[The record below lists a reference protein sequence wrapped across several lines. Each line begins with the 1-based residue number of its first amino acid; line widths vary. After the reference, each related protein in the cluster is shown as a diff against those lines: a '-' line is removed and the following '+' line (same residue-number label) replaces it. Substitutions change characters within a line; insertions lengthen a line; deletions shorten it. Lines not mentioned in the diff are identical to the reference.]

1 MINSQ
6 TTKNLY
12 RGNGSTL
19 SYPVTYP
26 FYEAENLLVLVAVG
40 EVEETLSLGADYSVA
55 INTDGSGG
63 TVTFTSAERVPA
75 GCTIAIMLN
84 MALVQELD
92 LSAVS
97 HIDTESLEQE
107 LDKQVQYIQQM
118 GEGLSR
124 AVKTNATSEISPE
137 RLVSSLFAARDES
150 VAAKNAAETAQA
162 SAEAA
167 EASAVAAREA
177 TETASA
183 SAQTTISEAGAA
195 AAAAVSDAGSA
206 QVSAVN
212 AAGADQVTSVNAAGA
227 AQVSSIQ
234 SEGTTQVNSVTSTGT
249 TQKTEMQA
257 LVTAASGYAELAHTY
272 AQQASPEGVAHL
284 IGDETISGV
293 KTFTQTIA
301 GTAAAA
307 EKLATAR
314 TITLSG
320 AASGS
325 ISFDGSADATL
336 EVSIGG
342 DQGAVIGEVRWF
354 AMSTPPTGWLVC
366 NGAAVGTSDYAA
378 LFAAIG
384 KTFTPQYLIGI
395 NPPVEDPI
403 YSDPNHF
410 RLPDLAEKVP
420 WYEPVKHGVGTVIDA
435 GLPNITGTATNT
447 NSDGINN
454 AYPDLGCFFWDR
466 YDYEYRPNTYQYNN
480 GVKRDIRFD
489 ASRSSVIYGKS
500 STVQP
505 PALCLLPCIRYE

>member
-118 GEGLSR
+118 SEGLSR
-124 AVKTNATSEISPE
+124 AVKTNATSEISPD

-183 SAQTTISEAGAA
+183 SAQNTISEAGAA
-195 AAAAVSDAGSA
+195 AAAAVSDAGTA

-212 AAGADQVTSVNAAGA
+212 AAGATQVTSV
-227 AQVSSIQ
+227 
-234 SEGTTQVNSVTSTGT
+234 TSAGT

-272 AQQASPEGVAHL
+272 AQQASPEGVVHL
-284 IGDETISGV
+284 VGDETISGT

-301 GTAAAA
+301 GTADAA

-325 ISFDGSADATL
+325 VAFDGSADATL
-336 EVSIGG
+336 EVACMVKNEEFTATNATGRIIKYNDGLYILYANIDYAKPYDGITYFTWTFPESFE
-342 DQGAVIGEVRWF
+342 DSPYVYLTPTSNSPSTYLYTARV
-354 AMSTPPTGWLVC
+354 STPTYV
-366 NGAAVGTSDYAA
+366 TIDYLDVLTKIKHANMSKDDPEYNVYPPDKIY
-378 LFAAIG
+378 LNLLAIG
-384 KTFTPQYLIGI
+384 KW
-395 NPPVEDPI
+395 
-403 YSDPNHF
+403 
-410 RLPDLAEKVP
+410 K
-420 WYEPVKHGVGTVIDA
+420 
-435 GLPNITGTATNT
+435 
-447 NSDGINN
+447 
-454 AYPDLGCFFWDR
+454 
-466 YDYEYRPNTYQYNN
+466 
-480 GVKRDIRFD
+480 
-489 ASRSSVIYGKS
+489 
-500 STVQP
+500 
-505 PALCLLPCIRYE
+505 

>member
-118 GEGLSR
+118 SEGLSR
-124 AVKTNATSEISPE
+124 AVKTNATSEISPD

-167 EASAVAAREA
+167 QNA
-177 TETASA
+177 TEAVESSVLESVATA
-183 SAQTTISEAGAA
+183 TTAVNDAGAA
-195 AAAAVSDAGSA
+195 QIA
-206 QVSAVN
+206 
-212 AAGADQVTSVNAAGA
+212 SVNSAGA

-234 SEGTTQVNSVTSTGT
+234 SEGATQVNSVTSAGT
-249 TQKTEMQA
+249 TQKTEMQS
-257 LVTAASGYAELAHTY
+257 LVNAASGYAELAHSY
-272 AQQASPEGVAHL
+272 AQQASPEGVVH
-284 IGDETISGV
+284 ITGDETITGA
-293 KTFTQTIA
+293 KTFT
-301 GTAAAA
+301 
-307 EKLATAR
+307 EKLFLAPKEDDRWLRTYIYGAENTLSLKIQNR
-314 TITLSG
+314 TIDSITDSTG
-320 AASGS
+320 YPARGS
-325 ISFDGSADATL
+325 LTL
-336 EVSIGG
+336 EGYDSG
-342 DQGAVIGEVRWF
+342 QGRFTLKAQSKYNTTNKRYYQYQLE
-354 AMSTPPTGWLVC
+354 
-366 NGAAVGTSDYAA
+366 GTSDGA
-378 LFAAIG
+378 LTWTGGDYSSLGKIEIVDSSKTTQSYDSSQLSQEYIRYSSGLQLCWGMIKLNGAISSSNLKVTFLQPFLCQPRVLSCSNANNGISTVIVGWENTTYFTIGSASGVSANGNVNWLAIG
-384 KTFTPQYLIGI
+384 
-395 NPPVEDPI
+395 
-403 YSDPNHF
+403 
-410 RLPDLAEKVP
+410 P
-420 WYEPVKHGVGTVIDA
+420 WK
-435 GLPNITGTATNT
+435 
-447 NSDGINN
+447 
-454 AYPDLGCFFWDR
+454 
-466 YDYEYRPNTYQYNN
+466 
-480 GVKRDIRFD
+480 
-489 ASRSSVIYGKS
+489 
-500 STVQP
+500 
-505 PALCLLPCIRYE
+505 

>member
-342 DQGAVIGEVRWF
+342 DQGAVIGEIRWF
-354 AMSTPPTGWLVC
+354 AMPTPPEGWLAC
-366 NGAAVGTSDYAA
+366 NGADVLISDYPA
-378 LFAAIG
+378 LYNAIG
-384 KTFTPQYLIGI
+384 KLFLPKDIPD
-395 NPPVEDPI
+395 PPGM
-403 YSDPNHF
+403 F
-410 RLPDLAEKVP
+410 FLPDLMGKVP
-420 WYEPVKHGVGTVIDA
+420 WGSTSVGTVIDA
-435 GLPNITGTATNT
+435 GAPDIQGECVLHGAEQASIIQGTHGAMTIKTRYNSYRTPAQLTESPGATSGGVFTFRASSYNSIYG
-447 NSDGINN
+447 NSD
-454 AYPDLGCFFWDR
+454 
-466 YDYEYRPNTYQYNN
+466 
-480 GVKRDIRFD
+480 
-489 ASRSSVIYGKS
+489 
-500 STVQP
+500 TVQP

>member
-118 GEGLSR
+118 SEGLSR
-124 AVKTNATSEISPE
+124 AVKTNATSEISPD

-167 EASAVAAREA
+167 QNATKAVESSVLESVA
-177 TETASA
+177 TA
-183 SAQTTISEAGAA
+183 TT
-195 AAAAVSDAGSA
+195 
-206 QVSAVN
+206 AVN
-212 AAGADQVTSVNAAGA
+212 EAGA
-227 AQVSSIQ
+227 AQVSSVNSAGAAQISSIQ
-234 SEGTTQVNSVTSTGT
+234 SEGATQVTSVTSTGT

-257 LVTAASGYAELAHTY
+257 LVTAASGYAELAHIY
-272 AQQASPEGVAHL
+272 AQQVSPEGVVH
-284 IGDETISGV
+284 ITGDETITGA
-293 KTFTQTIA
+293 KTFT
-301 GTAAAA
+301 
-307 EKLATAR
+307 EKLFLAPKEDDQWSQTYIYGTENTATLKIQNR
-314 TITLSG
+314 TIDAITDHLG
-320 AASGS
+320 YPARGS
-325 ISFDGSADATL
+325 ITL
-336 EVSIGG
+336 
-342 DQGAVIGEVRWF
+342 QGYDSGQGRFTLLAQ
-354 AMSTPPTGWLVC
+354 SKYDTTNQKYYQYQL
-366 NGAAVGTSDYAA
+366 VGTSDEA
-378 LFAAIG
+378 LTWTGGDYSSSGKIEIVDSSNFSSDTEYIRYSSGLQLCWGWTGVKSVVNNTVLSFSFPKAFTSAPYVVCSMSRGENYWASFNENVSSTTTAFIVGTFVAYGSDISGNVAYNWFAIG
-384 KTFTPQYLIGI
+384 TWK
-395 NPPVEDPI
+395 
-403 YSDPNHF
+403 
-410 RLPDLAEKVP
+410 
-420 WYEPVKHGVGTVIDA
+420 
-435 GLPNITGTATNT
+435 
-447 NSDGINN
+447 
-454 AYPDLGCFFWDR
+454 
-466 YDYEYRPNTYQYNN
+466 
-480 GVKRDIRFD
+480 
-489 ASRSSVIYGKS
+489 
-500 STVQP
+500 
-505 PALCLLPCIRYE
+505 

>member
-118 GEGLSR
+118 SEGLSR
-124 AVKTNATSEISPE
+124 AVKTNATSEISPD

-167 EASAVAAREA
+167 QNA
-177 TETASA
+177 TEAVESSVLESVATA
-183 SAQTTISEAGAA
+183 TT
-195 AAAAVSDAGSA
+195 
-206 QVSAVN
+206 AVN
-212 AAGADQVTSVNAAGA
+212 EAGA
-227 AQVSSIQ
+227 AQVSSVNSAGAAQISSIQ
-234 SEGTTQVNSVTSTGT
+234 SEGATQVTSVTSTGT

-272 AQQASPEGVAHL
+272 AQQASPEGVVH
-284 IGDETISGV
+284 ITGDETITGA
-293 KTFTQTIA
+293 KTFT
-301 GTAAAA
+301 
-307 EKLATAR
+307 EKLFLAPKEDDRWLQTYIYGAENTLSLKIQNR
-314 TITLSG
+314 TIDSITDSTG
-320 AASGS
+320 YPARGS
-325 ISFDGSADATL
+325 ITL
-336 EVSIGG
+336 EGYDSG
-342 DQGAVIGEVRWF
+342 QGRFSLLAQSKYDTTNQRYYQYK
-354 AMSTPPTGWLVC
+354 L
-366 NGAAVGTSDYAA
+366 VGTSDGA
-378 LFAAIG
+378 LTWTGGDYSSSG
-384 KTFTPQYLIGI
+384 KIEIVDSSNFSSDTGYIRYSSGLQLCWGWTGVKSVANNTVISFSFPKAFTSAPYVVCSMSRGEAYWASF
-395 NPPVEDPI
+395 NETV
-403 YSDPNHF
+403 SSTTT
-410 RLPDLAEKVP
+410 A
-420 WYEPVKHGVGTVIDA
+420 GTVATFVAYGSDISGTVA
-435 GLPNITGTATNT
+435 YNWFAVGL
-447 NSDGINN
+447 
-454 AYPDLGCFFWDR
+454 W
-466 YDYEYRPNTYQYNN
+466 
-480 GVKRDIRFD
+480 K
-489 ASRSSVIYGKS
+489 
-500 STVQP
+500 
-505 PALCLLPCIRYE
+505 

>member
-12 RGNGSTL
+12 RGNGSIL

-118 GEGLSR
+118 SEGLSR
-124 AVKTNATSEISPE
+124 AVKTNATSEISPD

-183 SAQTTISEAGAA
+183 SAQNTISEAGAA
-195 AAAAVSDAGSA
+195 AAAAVSDAGTA

-212 AAGADQVTSVNAAGA
+212 AAGADQVSSVNSAGA
-227 AQVSSIQ
+227 AQISSIQ
-234 SEGTTQVNSVTSTGT
+234 SEGATQVTSVTSAGT

-272 AQQASPEGVAHL
+272 AQQASPEGVVHL
-284 IGDETISGV
+284 VGDETISGV

-325 ISFDGSADATL
+325 VAFDGSADATL
-336 EVSIGG
+336 EVSIGEN
-342 DQGAVIGEVRWF
+342 QGAVIGEVRWF
-354 AMSTPPTGWLVC
+354 AMSTPPEGWLVC
-366 NGAAVGTSDYAA
+366 NGASVGTSDYAA

-384 KTFTPQYLIGI
+384 KTFTP
-395 NPPVEDPI
+395 EDVSASPATFNL
-403 YSDPNHF
+403 PNLMG
-410 RLPDLAEKVP
+410 RAP
-420 WYEPVKHGVGTVIDA
+420 WGSTSVGTVIEA
-435 GLPNITGTATNT
+435 GVPNIAGDTRSINWSTSDSDVLGYDEWLNNSGPYTRSIYINNGERIVPNYNKEEQGLRRVTVNFNASHSSPVYG
-447 NSDGINN
+447 NSD
-454 AYPDLGCFFWDR
+454 
-466 YDYEYRPNTYQYNN
+466 
-480 GVKRDIRFD
+480 
-489 ASRSSVIYGKS
+489 
-500 STVQP
+500 TVQP

>member
-92 LSAVS
+92 ISAVS

-118 GEGLSR
+118 SEGLSR
-124 AVKTNATSEISPE
+124 AVKTNATSEISPD

-167 EASAVAAREA
+167 QNATKAVESSVLESVA
-177 TETASA
+177 TA
-183 SAQTTISEAGAA
+183 TT
-195 AAAAVSDAGSA
+195 
-206 QVSAVN
+206 AVN
-212 AAGADQVTSVNAAGA
+212 EAGA
-227 AQVSSIQ
+227 AQVSSVNSAGAAQISSIQ
-234 SEGTTQVNSVTSTGT
+234 SEGATQVTSVTSTGT

-272 AQQASPEGVAHL
+272 AQQASPEGVVH
-284 IGDETISGV
+284 ITGDETITGV
-293 KTFTQTIA
+293 KTFT
-301 GTAAAA
+301 
-307 EKLATAR
+307 EKLFLTPKEDDQWSQTYIYGTENTTSLEIQNRSIDAITDRLGYPAR
-314 TITLSG
+314 SALTLKGYDSG
-320 AASGS
+320 QGRFTLMAQSKY
-325 ISFDGSADATL
+325 DATNQRYYQYQL
-336 EVSIGG
+336 
-342 DQGAVIGEVRWF
+342 
-354 AMSTPPTGWLVC
+354 
-366 NGAAVGTSDYAA
+366 VGTSDGSLTWTGENYSS
-378 LFAAIG
+378 LG
-384 KTFTPQYLIGI
+384 KIEVVDSLDILNEYG
-395 NPPVEDPI
+395 
-403 YSDPNHF
+403 
-410 RLPDLAEKVP
+410 K
-420 WYEPVKHGVGTVIDA
+420 VKHIRYSS
-435 GLPNITGTATNT
+435 GLQICWGYVNLNGPVTATNKRISFPVAFT
-447 NSDGINN
+447 ALPAILTTYNASIGNKPIGIGWESATAFSIGTMDNSG
-454 AYPDLGCFFWDR
+454 
-466 YDYEYRPNTYQYNN
+466 
-480 GVKRDIRFD
+480 
-489 ASRSSVIYGKS
+489 
-500 STVQP
+500 STSYTTWIAIGP
-505 PALCLLPCIRYE
+505 WK

>member
-75 GCTIAIMLN
+75 GSTIAIMLN

-118 GEGLSR
+118 SEGLSR
-124 AVKTNATSEISPE
+124 AVKTNATSEISPD

-183 SAQTTISEAGAA
+183 SAQTTISEAGA
-195 AAAAVSDAGSA
+195 A

-293 KTFTQTIA
+293 KTFVQTIE

-336 EVSIGG
+336 EV
-342 DQGAVIGEVRWF
+342 ACTVK
-354 AMSTPPTGWLVC
+354 
-366 NGAAVGTSDYAA
+366 N
-378 LFAAIG
+378 
-384 KTFTPQYLIGI
+384 
-395 NPPVEDPI
+395 
-403 YSDPNHF
+403 
-410 RLPDLAEKVP
+410 EKF
-420 WYEPVKHGVGTVIDA
+420 
-435 GLPNITGTATNT
+435 TATNAT
-447 NSDGINN
+447 GRIIKYNDGLYIIYANIEYAKQHDGITYFYFTFPEAFSAPPSIYITHSNLEEYYGFTARITTKTSVRIDYYSIERAIISATKNSDV
-454 AYPDLGCFFWDR
+454 PQTDL
-466 YDYEYRPNTYQYNN
+466 
-480 GVKRDIRFD
+480 
-489 ASRSSVIYGKS
+489 YG
-500 STVQP
+500 TDDFY
-505 PALCLLPCIRYE
+505 LNLLAIGTWK

>member
-118 GEGLSR
+118 SEGLSR
-124 AVKTNATSEISPE
+124 AVKTNATSEISPD

-167 EASAVAAREA
+167 QNA
-177 TETASA
+177 TEAVESSVLESVATA
-183 SAQTTISEAGAA
+183 TT
-195 AAAAVSDAGSA
+195 
-206 QVSAVN
+206 AVN
-212 AAGADQVTSVNAAGA
+212 EAGA
-227 AQVSSIQ
+227 AQVSSVNSAGAAQISSIQ
-234 SEGTTQVNSVTSTGT
+234 SEGATQVTSVTSTGT

-272 AQQASPEGVAHL
+272 AQQASPEGVVH
-284 IGDETISGV
+284 ITGDETITGA
-293 KTFTQTIA
+293 KTFT
-301 GTAAAA
+301 
-307 EKLATAR
+307 EKLFLAPKEDDRWLETYIYGTENTASLRIQNR
-314 TITLSG
+314 TIDAITDPLGYPARSSLTLRG
-320 AASGS
+320 IDNAG
-325 ISFDGSADATL
+325 
-336 EVSIGG
+336 
-342 DQGAVIGEVRWF
+342 QGEFSLLAQSKYDTTNKRYYQYN
-354 AMSTPPTGWLVC
+354 L
-366 NGAAVGTSDYAA
+366 VGTSGGSLTWTGGDYSSSGKIEIVHSSLFSEKRVIGSQEYTTILEQEYIRYSSGLQLCWGRIKLNGTISSSNLKVTFSLPF
-378 LFAAIG
+378 LFAPRVISCANANNGNPTVIVGWETTTSFNIGTASGVTTTGEVNWLAIG
-384 KTFTPQYLIGI
+384 IWK
-395 NPPVEDPI
+395 
-403 YSDPNHF
+403 
-410 RLPDLAEKVP
+410 
-420 WYEPVKHGVGTVIDA
+420 
-435 GLPNITGTATNT
+435 
-447 NSDGINN
+447 
-454 AYPDLGCFFWDR
+454 
-466 YDYEYRPNTYQYNN
+466 
-480 GVKRDIRFD
+480 
-489 ASRSSVIYGKS
+489 
-500 STVQP
+500 
-505 PALCLLPCIRYE
+505 

>member
-124 AVKTNATSEISPE
+124 AVKTNATSEISPD

-249 TQKTEMQA
+249 SQKAEMQA

-272 AQQASPEGVAHL
+272 AQQASPEGVVHL
-284 IGDETISGV
+284 TGDETISGV

-307 EKLATAR
+307 EKLATDR

-325 ISFDGSADATL
+325 VSFDGSADATL
-336 EVSIGG
+336 EVSIGEN
-342 DQGAVIGEVRWF
+342 QGAVIGEIRWF
-354 AMSTPPTGWLVC
+354 AMSTPPEGWLPC
-366 NGAAVGTSDYAA
+366 NGASVSTSDYAE

-384 KTFTPQYLIGI
+384 KTFTPRYLDENLKIE
-395 NPPVEDPI
+395 NPQ
-403 YSDPNHF
+403 YSDPDIF
-410 RLPDLAEKVP
+410 LLPNLMGKVP
-420 WYEPVKHGVGTVIDA
+420 WGTSSQVGTVMEA
-435 GLPNITGTATNT
+435 GLPNIKGQATFI
-447 NSDGINN
+447 NSDGVNN
-454 AYPDLGCFFWDR
+454 TQYPDSGALYWANYAHNVKMQTISG
-466 YDYEYRPNTYQYNN
+466 T
-480 GVKRDIRFD
+480 GKRDIMID
-489 ASRSSVIYGKS
+489 ASRSNNIYGAS
-500 STVQP
+500 TTVQP

>member
-63 TVTFTSAERVPA
+63 TVTFTSAESVPA

-118 GEGLSR
+118 SEGLSR
-124 AVKTNATSEISPE
+124 AVKTNATSEISPD

-183 SAQTTISEAGAA
+183 SAQNTISEAGAA
-195 AAAAVSDAGSA
+195 AAAAVSDAGTA

-212 AAGADQVTSVNAAGA
+212 AAGADQVSSVNSAGA
-227 AQVSSIQ
+227 AQISSIQ
-234 SEGTTQVNSVTSTGT
+234 SEGATQVTSVTSAGT

-272 AQQASPEGVAHL
+272 AQQASPEGVVHL
-284 IGDETISGV
+284 VGDETISGV

-325 ISFDGSADATL
+325 VSFDGSADTTL
-336 EVSIGG
+336 EV
-342 DQGAVIGEVRWF
+342 AC
-354 AMSTPPTGWLVC
+354 M
-366 NGAAVGTSDYAA
+366 
-378 LFAAIG
+378 
-384 KTFTPQYLIGI
+384 
-395 NPPVEDPI
+395 
-403 YSDPNHF
+403 
-410 RLPDLAEKVP
+410 
-420 WYEPVKHGVGTVIDA
+420 VK
-435 GLPNITGTATNT
+435 NEEFTATNT
-447 NSDGINN
+447 TGRIIKYNDGLYILYANIDYAKPYDGI
-454 AYPDLGCFFWDR
+454 
-466 YDYEYRPNTYQYNN
+466 TYFY
-480 GVKRDIRFD
+480 FTFPE
-489 ASRSSVIYGKS
+489 AFSVIQSVYITNCNKEIYYGFTARITTATNIRIDYYNINKAIVYATTS
-500 STVQP
+500 SGDPKREFYSTDDFS
-505 PALCLLPCIRYE
+505 LNLLAIGTWK

>member
-124 AVKTNATSEISPE
+124 AVKTNATSEISPD

-249 TQKTEMQA
+249 SQKAEMQA

-272 AQQASPEGVAHL
+272 AQQASPEGVVHL
-284 IGDETISGV
+284 TGDETISGT

-301 GTAAAA
+301 GTADAAA
-307 EKLATAR
+307 KLATAR
-314 TITLSG
+314 TITIM
-320 AASGS
+320 A
-325 ISFDGSADATL
+325 
-336 EVSIGG
+336 
-342 DQGAVIGEVRWF
+342 
-354 AMSTPPTGWLVC
+354 
-366 NGAAVGTSDYAA
+366 
-378 LFAAIG
+378 
-384 KTFTPQYLIGI
+384 
-395 NPPVEDPI
+395 
-403 YSDPNHF
+403 
-410 RLPDLAEKVP
+410 
-420 WYEPVKHGVGTVIDA
+420 
-435 GLPNITGTATNT
+435 
-447 NSDGINN
+447 
-454 AYPDLGCFFWDR
+454 
-466 YDYEYRPNTYQYNN
+466 
-480 GVKRDIRFD
+480 
-489 ASRSSVIYGKS
+489 
-500 STVQP
+500 
-505 PALCLLPCIRYE
+505 